1 MTNTNAMFVDALSN
15 GQNTV
20 LMVTTEQLKAMVD
33 YCMKVAKEEAEKE
46 SLAEREELRPVE
58 YWLEKLHTTRTTL
71 WRWEKK
77 GLLKP
82 TRMCGKVFYKMSD
95 FETIKEG
102 RL

>member
-1 MTNTNAMFVDALSN
+1 MNTNAMFVDALSN
-15 GQNTV
+15 GQNSV

-77 GLLKP
+77 GLIKP
-82 TRMCGKVFYKMSD
+82 TRMWGKVYFKSSD
-95 FETIKEG
+95 FDTKKEG
-102 RL
+102 GL